1 MARLNKTEEEIVNPE
16 PIQEEGTRETLAERL
31 EALCLDDGAELHAR
45 IYRVQKAANGKGRVF
60 VGALDDYA
68 DEEYIADQYGGGTY
82 LICYTWKENGRTQ
95 RTTTQMTIAE
105 EYGREKAAPVENKSF
120 FARIFGE
127 GFSSDDLA
135 AGIGLLKTVRDLIA
149 PPQPQ
154 IDIPALITALNSN
167 KGPSVSDSVMIAAMD
182 SLKAQNNKNSIS
194 QQIQDLKA
202 LKELTG
208 DNSSG
213 LSGEDEE
220 EEEEKGANDMKLLI
234 NTGLG
239 LLSEFLKTKNGNF
252 QAAGEE
258 ARKNA
263 TINALLLENKD
274 LAQKF
279 FDAAAKKYGD
289 QAAIQLADGFGF
301 NITRQQPEQIPVQE
315 NGGA

>member
-1 MARLNKTEEEIVNPE
+1 MARINKTEEEIVNPE

-120 FARIFGE
+120 FSRIFGE
-127 GFSSDDLA
+127 GFSRDDLA

-208 DNSSG
+208 DSSG
-213 LSGEDEE
+213 VLGGDEE
-220 EEEEKGANDMKLLI
+220 EEGADNMDILIKTGLKLLPD
-234 NTGLG
+234 
-239 LLSEFLKTKNGNF
+239 LLQAKNGNF

-263 TINALLLENKD
+263 TINALLLENRD

-279 FDAAAKKYGD
+279 FEAAAAKYGDAAA
-289 QAAIQLADGFGF
+289 QQLAEGFGF
-301 NITRQQPEQIPVQE
+301 NITRQQPAAQIPAE
-315 NGGA
+315 NKG

>member
-1 MARLNKTEEEIVNPE
+1 MARINKTEDEIVNPE
-16 PIQEEGTRETLAERL
+16 PIQDEGPRETLAERL

-105 EYGREKAAPVENKSF
+105 EYGREKAAPVESKSF
-120 FARIFGE
+120 FSRIFGD
-127 GFSSDDLA
+127 GFTRDDLV

-154 IDIPALITALNSN
+154 IDIPALITALNTN

-208 DNSSG
+208 DSSG
-213 LSGEDEE
+213 VLGGDDEE
-220 EEEEKGANDMKLLI
+220 EGADNMDFLIKTGLKLLPD
-234 NTGLG
+234 
-239 LLSEFLKTKNGNF
+239 LLQAKNGNF

-263 TINALLLENKD
+263 TINALLLENHD

-279 FDAAAKKYGD
+279 FEAAAVKYGDAAAK
-289 QAAIQLADGFGF
+289 QLAEGFGF
-301 NITRQQPEQIPVQE
+301 NVTRQQPAQIPVKE
-315 NGGA
+315 NGVNNG

>member
-1 MARLNKTEEEIVNPE
+1 MARINKTEDEIMNAE
-16 PIQEEGTRETLAERL
+16 PLREEGPRETLAERL

-68 DEEYIADQYGGGTY
+68 DEEYIAEQYGGGTY

-95 RTTTQMTIAE
+95 STTTQMTIAE
-105 EYGREKAAPVENKSF
+105 EYGREKAAPVENKSLF
-120 FARIFGE
+120 SRIFGE
-127 GFSSDDLA
+127 GFSHDELA

-154 IDIPALITALNSN
+154 IDIPALITALNAN

-208 DNSSG
+208 DSSNVLDG
-213 LSGEDEE
+213 DEE
-220 EEEEKGANDMKLLI
+220 EGADNMDFLIKTGLKLLPE
-234 NTGLG
+234 
-239 LLSEFLKTKNGNF
+239 LLQAKNGNF

-258 ARKNA
+258 ARKSA
-263 TINALLLENKD
+263 TINALLLENHD

-279 FDAAAKKYGD
+279 FEAAAAKYGDAAAK
-289 QAAIQLADGFGF
+289 QLAHGFGF
-301 NITRQQPEQIPVQE
+301 NVTRSEAVQIPTEE
-315 NGGA
+315 NAGN

>member
-16 PIQEEGTRETLAERL
+16 PIQEEGPRETLAERL

-105 EYGREKAAPVENKSF
+105 EYGREKAAPVENKSL
-120 FARIFGE
+120 FARIFGD
-127 GFSSDDLA
+127 GFSKKDIIE
-135 AGIGLLKTVRDLIA
+135 GIGLLQTVREILA
-149 PPQPQ
+149 PQPQ
-154 IDIPALITALNSN
+154 QIDLPAIITALNSN

-208 DNSSG
+208 DSSG
-213 LSGEDEE
+213 VLGGDEE
-220 EEEEKGANDMKLLI
+220 EEGADNMDTLIKMGLKYLPDLLQA
-234 NTGLG
+234 
-239 LLSEFLKTKNGNF
+239 KNGNF

-263 TINALLLENKD
+263 AINALLLDHQD

-279 FDAAAKKYGD
+279 FDAAADKYGD
-289 QAAIQLADGFGF
+289 AAAQQLAQGFGF
-301 NITRQQPEQIPVQE
+301 NITRQQPAAQIPAE
-315 NGGA
+315 NKG

>member
-1 MARLNKTEEEIVNPE
+1 MARINKTEEEIVNPE
-16 PIQEEGTRETLAERL
+16 PIQDEGPRETLAERL

-105 EYGREKAAPVENKSF
+105 EYGREKAAPVENKSLF
-120 FARIFGE
+120 SRIFGE
-127 GFSSDDLA
+127 GFSRDDLA

-208 DNSSG
+208 DSSG
-213 LSGEDEE
+213 VLGGDEE
-220 EEEEKGANDMKLLI
+220 EEGADNMDILIKTGLKLLPD
-234 NTGLG
+234 
-239 LLSEFLKTKNGNF
+239 LLQAKNGNF

-263 TINALLLENKD
+263 TINALLLENRD

-279 FDAAAKKYGD
+279 FEAAAAKYGDAAA
-289 QAAIQLADGFGF
+289 QQLAEGFGF
-301 NITRQQPEQIPVQE
+301 NITRQQPAAQIPAE
-315 NGGA
+315 NKG

>member
-16 PIQEEGTRETLAERL
+16 PIQEEGPRETLAERL

-105 EYGREKAAPVENKSF
+105 EYGREKAAPVENKSLF
-120 FARIFGE
+120 SRIFGD
-127 GFSSDDLA
+127 GFSSDDLE
-135 AGIGLLKTVRDLIA
+135 AGISLLKTVRDLIA

-154 IDIPALITALNSN
+154 IDLPALITALNSN

-208 DNSSG
+208 DSSG
-213 LSGEDEE
+213 VLGGDDEE
-220 EEEEKGANDMKLLI
+220 EGADNMDFLIKTGLKLLPD
-234 NTGLG
+234 
-239 LLSEFLKTKNGNF
+239 LLQAKNGNF

-263 TINALLLENKD
+263 TINALLLENHD

-279 FDAAAKKYGD
+279 FEAAAAKYGDAAAK
-289 QAAIQLADGFGF
+289 QLAEGFGF
-301 NITRQQPEQIPVQE
+301 NITRQQPAAQIPAE
-315 NGGA
+315 NKG

>member
-16 PIQEEGTRETLAERL
+16 QIQDEGPRETLAERL

-68 DEEYIADQYGGGTY
+68 DEEYIAEQYGGGTY

-105 EYGREKAAPVENKSF
+105 EYGREKAAPVENKSL

-135 AGIGLLKTVRDLIA
+135 AGIGFLKTVRDLIA

-208 DNSSG
+208 DSSG
-213 LSGEDEE
+213 VLGGDDEE
-220 EEEEKGANDMKLLI
+220 EGADNMDFLIKTGLKLLPD
-234 NTGLG
+234 
-239 LLSEFLKTKNGNF
+239 LLQAKNGNF

-263 TINALLLENKD
+263 TINALLLENHD

-279 FDAAAKKYGD
+279 FEAAAAKYGDAAA
-289 QAAIQLADGFGF
+289 QQLAEGFGF
-301 NITRQQPEQIPVQE
+301 NITRQQPAQIPAE
-315 NGGA
+315 NKG

>member
-16 PIQEEGTRETLAERL
+16 PIQEEGPRETLAERL

-68 DEEYIADQYGGGTY
+68 DEEYIAEQYGGGTY

-105 EYGREKAAPVENKSF
+105 EYGREKAAPVENKSLF
-120 FARIFGE
+120 SRIFGD

-208 DNSSG
+208 DSSG
-213 LSGEDEE
+213 VLGGDDEE
-220 EEEEKGANDMKLLI
+220 EGADNMDFLIKTGLKLLPD
-234 NTGLG
+234 
-239 LLSEFLKTKNGNF
+239 LLQAKNGNF

-263 TINALLLENKD
+263 TINALLLENHD

-279 FDAAAKKYGD
+279 FEAAAAKYGDAAAK
-289 QAAIQLADGFGF
+289 QLAEGFGF
-301 NITRQQPEQIPVQE
+301 NITRQQPAAQIPGEV
-315 NGGA
+315 NGGN

>member
-16 PIQEEGTRETLAERL
+16 PIQDEGPRETLAERL

-45 IYRVQKAANGKGRVF
+45 IYRVQKASNGKGRVF

-68 DEEYIADQYGGGTY
+68 DEEYIAEQYGGGTY

-105 EYGREKAAPVENKSF
+105 EYGREKAAPVENKSL
-120 FARIFGE
+120 FARIFGD

-208 DNSSG
+208 DSSG
-213 LSGEDEE
+213 VLGGDDEE
-220 EEEEKGANDMKLLI
+220 EGADNMDFLIKTGLKLLPD
-234 NTGLG
+234 
-239 LLSEFLKTKNGNF
+239 LLQAKNGNF

-263 TINALLLENKD
+263 TINALLLENHD

-279 FDAAAKKYGD
+279 FEAAAAKYGDAAAK
-289 QAAIQLADGFGF
+289 QLAEGFGF
-301 NITRQQPEQIPVQE
+301 NITRQQPAQIPAE
-315 NGGA
+315 NKG

>member
-16 PIQEEGTRETLAERL
+16 PIQEEGPRETLAERL

-154 IDIPALITALNSN
+154 IDIPALITALNSS

-208 DNSSG
+208 DSSG
-213 LSGEDEE
+213 VLGGDDEE
-220 EEEEKGANDMKLLI
+220 EGADNMDFLIKTGLKLLPD
-234 NTGLG
+234 
-239 LLSEFLKTKNGNF
+239 LLQAKNGNF

-263 TINALLLENKD
+263 TINALLLENHD

-279 FDAAAKKYGD
+279 FEAAAAKYGDAAA
-289 QAAIQLADGFGF
+289 QQLAQGFGL
-301 NITRQQPEQIPVQE
+301 NITRQQPAGQIPAE
-315 NGGA
+315 NKG

>member
-1 MARLNKTEEEIVNPE
+1 MARINKTEEEIVNPE
-16 PIQEEGTRETLAERL
+16 PIQDEGPRETLAERL

-105 EYGREKAAPVENKSF
+105 EYGREKAAPVESKSF
-120 FARIFGE
+120 FSRIFGD
-127 GFSSDDLA
+127 GFSRDDLA

-208 DNSSG
+208 DSSG
-213 LSGEDEE
+213 VLGGDEE
-220 EEEEKGANDMKLLI
+220 EEEGADHNMDIIIKTGMNLLQ
-234 NTGLG
+234 G
-239 LLSEFLKTKNGNF
+239 LLQKNNDNY

-263 TINALLLENKD
+263 TVNALLLENKD

-279 FDAAAKKYGD
+279 FEAAAAKYGDAAA
-289 QAAIQLADGFGF
+289 QQLAEGFGF
-301 NITRQQPEQIPVQE
+301 NVTRQQPAQIPVQE
-315 NGGA
+315 NGVNNG

>member
-16 PIQEEGTRETLAERL
+16 PIQDEGPRETLAERL

-105 EYGREKAAPVENKSF
+105 EYGREKSAPVENKSLF
-120 FARIFGE
+120 SRIFGD

-208 DNSSG
+208 DSSG
-213 LSGEDEE
+213 VLGGEE
-220 EEEEKGANDMKLLI
+220 EEGADNMDFLIKTGLKLLPD
-234 NTGLG
+234 
-239 LLSEFLKTKNGNF
+239 LLQAKNGNF

-263 TINALLLENKD
+263 TINALLLENHD

-279 FDAAAKKYGD
+279 FEAAAAKYGD
-289 QAAIQLADGFGF
+289 SAAQQLAEGFGF
-301 NITRQQPEQIPVQE
+301 NITRQQPAAQISAE
-315 NGGA
+315 NKG

>member
-16 PIQEEGTRETLAERL
+16 PIQDEGPRETLAERL

-105 EYGREKAAPVENKSF
+105 EYGREKAAPVENKSLF
-120 FARIFGE
+120 SRIFGD

-135 AGIGLLKTVRDLIA
+135 AGISLLKTVRDLIA

-208 DNSSG
+208 DSSG
-213 LSGEDEE
+213 VLGGDEE
-220 EEEEKGANDMKLLI
+220 EEGADNMDFLIKTGLKLLPD
-234 NTGLG
+234 
-239 LLSEFLKTKNGNF
+239 LLQAKNGNF

-263 TINALLLENKD
+263 TINALLLENHD

-279 FDAAAKKYGD
+279 FEAAAAKYGDAAAK
-289 QAAIQLADGFGF
+289 QLAEGFGF
-301 NITRQQPEQIPVQE
+301 NITRQQPAAQIPAE
-315 NGGA
+315 NKG

>member
-1 MARLNKTEEEIVNPE
+1 MARSNKPEEEIVNPE
-16 PIQEEGTRETLAERL
+16 PIQEEGPRETLAERL

-105 EYGREKAAPVENKSF
+105 EYGREKAAPVENKSLF
-120 FARIFGE
+120 SRIFGD
-127 GFSSDDLA
+127 GFTSDDLA

-208 DNSSG
+208 DSSG
-213 LSGEDEE
+213 VLGGDEE
-220 EEEEKGANDMKLLI
+220 EEGADNMDILIKTGLKLLPD
-234 NTGLG
+234 
-239 LLSEFLKTKNGNF
+239 LLQAKNGNF

-263 TINALLLENKD
+263 TINALLLENQD

-279 FDAAAKKYGD
+279 FEAAAAKYGDAAAL
-289 QAAIQLADGFGF
+289 QLAQGFGF
-301 NITRQQPEQIPVQE
+301 NITRQQPAAQIPAE
-315 NGGA
+315 NKG

>member
-16 PIQEEGTRETLAERL
+16 PIQEEGPRETLAERL

-45 IYRVQKAANGKGRVF
+45 LYRVQKAANGKGRVF

-68 DEEYIADQYGGGTY
+68 DEEYIAEQYGGGTY

-105 EYGREKAAPVENKSF
+105 EYGRDKAAPVENKSF

-135 AGIGLLKTVRDLIA
+135 AGIGLLKTVRDIIA

-167 KGPSVSDSVMIAAMD
+167 KAPSVSDSVMIAAMD

-194 QQIQDLKA
+194 QQIQDLRA

-208 DNSSG
+208 DSSEVLG
-213 LSGEDEE
+213 SDEE
-220 EEEEKGANDMKLLI
+220 EGADHNMDIIIKTGMSLLQ
-234 NTGLG
+234 G
-239 LLSEFLKTKNGNF
+239 LLQKNNDNY

-263 TINALLLENKD
+263 TVNALLLENRD

-279 FDAAAKKYGD
+279 FEAAAAKYGD
-289 QAAIQLADGFGF
+289 TAAQQLAEGFGF
-301 NITRQQPEQIPVQE
+301 NITRQQPAGQIPAE
-315 NGGA
+315 NKG

>member
-16 PIQEEGTRETLAERL
+16 PIQEEGPRETLAERL

-68 DEEYIADQYGGGTY
+68 DEEYIANQYGGGTY

-105 EYGREKAAPVENKSF
+105 EYGREKAAPVENKSLF
-120 FARIFGE
+120 SRIFGD

-208 DNSSG
+208 DSSG
-213 LSGEDEE
+213 VLGGDEE
-220 EEEEKGANDMKLLI
+220 EEGADNMDILIKTGLKLLPE
-234 NTGLG
+234 
-239 LLSEFLKTKNGNF
+239 LLQAKNGNF

-258 ARKNA
+258 ARKSA
-263 TINALLLENKD
+263 TINALLLKNHD

-279 FDAAAKKYGD
+279 FEAAAAEYGD
-289 QAAIQLADGFGF
+289 LAAQQLAQGFGF
-301 NITRQQPEQIPVQE
+301 NITRQQPAAQIPAE
-315 NGGA
+315 NKG

>member
-16 PIQEEGTRETLAERL
+16 PIQEEGPRETLAERL

-68 DEEYIADQYGGGTY
+68 DEEYIAEQYGGGTY

-105 EYGREKAAPVENKSF
+105 EYGREKAAPVENKSLF
-120 FARIFGE
+120 SRIFGD

-182 SLKAQNNKNSIS
+182 SLKAQSNKNSIS

-208 DNSSG
+208 DSSG
-213 LSGEDEE
+213 VLGGDDEE
-220 EEEEKGANDMKLLI
+220 EGADNMDFLIKTGLKLLPD
-234 NTGLG
+234 
-239 LLSEFLKTKNGNF
+239 LLQAKNGNF

-263 TINALLLENKD
+263 TINALLLENHD

-279 FDAAAKKYGD
+279 FEAAAAKYGDAAAK
-289 QAAIQLADGFGF
+289 QLAEGFGF
-301 NITRQQPEQIPVQE
+301 NITRQQPAAQIPGEV
-315 NGGA
+315 NGGN

>member
-1 MARLNKTEEEIVNPE
+1 MARQNKTEEEIVNPE
-16 PIQEEGTRETLAERL
+16 PIQDEGPRETLAERL

-105 EYGREKAAPVENKSF
+105 EYGREKAAPIENKSIF
-120 FARIFGE
+120 SRIFGE
-127 GFSSDDLA
+127 GFSREDLA
-135 AGIGLLKTVRDLIA
+135 AGIGLLKTVRELLA

-154 IDIPALITALNSN
+154 IDIPALITALNTN

-208 DNSSG
+208 DSSG
-213 LSGEDEE
+213 VLGGDDEE
-220 EEEEKGANDMKLLI
+220 EGADNMDFLIKTGLKLLPD
-234 NTGLG
+234 
-239 LLSEFLKTKNGNF
+239 LLQAKNGNF

-263 TINALLLENKD
+263 TINALLLENHD

-279 FDAAAKKYGD
+279 FEAAAAKYGDAAA
-289 QAAIQLADGFGF
+289 QQLAQGFGF
-301 NITRQQPEQIPVQE
+301 NITRQQPAAQIPAE
-315 NGGA
+315 NKG